1 MSNGKSGVVLLARK
15 TTFDSVKK
23 IPFENIKST
32 EYDSDRT
39 INNKRKVI
47 EYHRVIVSYGNG
59 EDIEFSSNN
68 LIVICL
74 INLLQNC

>member
-1 MSNGKSGVVLLARK
+1 MILTEQS
-15 TTFDSVKK
+15 
-23 IPFENIKST
+23 IIK
-32 EYDSDRT
+32 E
-39 INNKRKVI
+39 KVI

-59 EDIEFSSNN
+59 EDMNLVPNN